1 MKHYSMVNTDKGKKL
16 GLISKN
22 KNGFP
27 MPIARK
33 LVLSFLLVSIVATA
47 IFTFAGIRLM
57 ANRIVA
63 ETQDRIRNDL
73 NAAREIYA
81 GEARHIN
88 DVVRLNARR
97 PLIQDALLSGDSTII
112 NNDLINVKESEALD
126 FLTLTDGFGNVVM
139 RTNYPYNIGNN
150 LAQDE
155 VINSVMNT
163 KETVTTTTI
172 LSEGVLQSESPVLAE
187 KAYFNIVDTP
197 MARPSTKTEETSG
210 MAIVSASPVFDS
222 SQNMIG
228 ILYGGLLLNRNYD
241 LVDKI
246 KQTVFQNV
254 VYKGKDIGTATI
266 FQDDVRISTN
276 VLNTNGARAVGT
288 RIAEDVYNQVV
299 IQGEPWTGR
308 AYVVNDWYI
317 TAYEPIRNVS
327 GDVIGILYVGILE
340 QKYLNIRN
348 QAILAFV
355 IISTLVVLF
364 SIGLSYLLSRSI
376 SVPVHRLVIA
386 SKELSN
392 GNLDAKV
399 EKTSN
404 DEIGLLADAYNSM
417 ANSLRERDEQLKEFT
432 RKKFMESERLALI
445 GQLAA
450 NVAHEL
456 NNPLQ
461 GIVTYSHLLLE
472 RNSLDDPTKQFLQK
486 IVVQANRSRDI
497 IRGLL
502 DFSRQR
508 KPDKTLCNIN
518 TLINESLSF
527 FENQALMHN
536 IQSITQLDNDLPS
549 IVIDPSQVQR
559 VFINMIV
566 NAAEAMNGNGQLSIS
581 TKRDLAR
588 GCIEITFSDTG
599 TGISEE
605 NLEKIFDPFFTTK
618 ETGHGVGLG
627 LAISYGIIKEHGGT
641 VSVES
646 EVGKGTTFIIRLPI
660 TTVRNGTENEKP
672 A

>member
-1 MKHYSMVNTDKGKKL
+1 MENIAKDDEQKIT
-16 GLISKN
+16 SKR
-22 KNGFP
+22 KRSFSV
-27 MPIARK
+27 PIAHK
-33 LVLSFLLVSIVATA
+33 LILSFLLVSIVSTA

-57 ANRIVA
+57 ANRVVA

-73 NAAREIYA
+73 NAAREIYT

-97 PLIQDALLSGDSTII
+97 PIIQDALSSGDSTSVD
-112 NNDLINVKESEALD
+112 NDLINVKESEALD
-126 FLTLTDGFGNVVM
+126 FLTLTDEFGNVVM
-139 RTNYPYNIGNN
+139 RTNYPYNLGDN

-155 VINSVMNT
+155 VISSVMNN

-172 LSEGVLQSESPVLAE
+172 LSDAELKSESSVLAE
-187 KAYFNIVDTP
+187 KAHFNIIDTP
-197 MARPSTKTEETSG
+197 MAKPSSKTEETSG
-210 MAIVSASPVFDS
+210 MAIVSASPIFDS
-222 SQNMIG
+222 TQNLIG

-241 LVDKI
+241 LVDKV
-246 KQTVFQNV
+246 KHTVFQNV

-276 VLNTNGARAVGT
+276 VLDKNGVRAVGT
-288 RIAEDVYNQVV
+288 RIAEDVYNQV
-299 IQGEPWTGR
+299 ITKGEPWIGR

-317 TAYEPIRNVS
+317 TAYEPIRNLTGS
-327 GDVIGILYVGILE
+327 VIGILYVGVLE
-340 QKYLNIRN
+340 QKYLDIRN
-348 QAILAFV
+348 QAILAF
-355 IISTLVVLF
+355 ILISGSVVLF
-364 SIGLSYLLSRSI
+364 SIGLSYFLSRSI
-376 SVPVHRLVIA
+376 SVPVQKLVLA

-392 GNLDAKV
+392 GNLDVKV

-404 DEIGLLADAYNSM
+404 DEIGQLADAYNSM
-417 ANSLRERDEQLKEFT
+417 ANALRERDDQLKEFT

-472 RNSLDDPTKQFLQK
+472 RNSIDEPTKQLLQK
-486 IVVQANRSRDI
+486 IVVQANRSKEI

-518 TLINESLSF
+518 NLIKESLTF

-536 IQSITQLDNDLPS
+536 IQVTTQLYENLPS
-549 IVIDPSQVQR
+549 VVIDPSQVQR

-581 TKRDLAR
+581 TKHDLER
-588 GCIEITFSDTG
+588 ESIEITFSDTG

-641 VSVES
+641 ISVES
-646 EVGKGTTFIIRLPI
+646 EVGKGTTFIVRLPI
-660 TTVRNGTENEKP
+660 TTVQSNTQNENKS
-672 A
+672 

>member
-1 MKHYSMVNTDKGKKL
+1 MANTDKGKKQ

-73 NAAREIYA
+73 NAAREIYS

-97 PLIQDALLSGDSTII
+97 PIIQDALLSGDSTII

-222 SQNMIG
+222 SQNLIG
-228 ILYGGLLLNRNYD
+228 VLYGGLLLNRNYD

-340 QKYLNIRN
+340 QKYLDIRN
-348 QAILAFV
+348 QAIFAFV
-355 IISTLVVLF
+355 IISALVVLF
-364 SIGLSYLLSRSI
+364 SIGLSYVLSRSI

-536 IQSITQLDNDLPS
+536 IQIITQLENDLPS

-641 VSVES
+641 ISVES

>member
-1 MKHYSMVNTDKGKKL
+1 
-16 GLISKN
+16 
-22 KNGFP
+22 

-33 LVLSFLLVSIVATA
+33 LILSFLLISIITNA
-47 IFTFAGIRLM
+47 IFMIAGIRLM

-73 NAAREIYA
+73 NAAREIYS

-97 PLIQDALLSGDSTII
+97 PIIQDALDTGDSSAIAR
-112 NNDLINVKESEALD
+112 DLVNVKESEALD
-126 FLTLTDGFGNVVM
+126 FLTLIDASGKVIL
-139 RTNYPYNIGNN
+139 RTNYPYKLGDN

-155 VINSVMNT
+155 VIKSVMT
-163 KETVTTTTI
+163 LKETVTATTLMPI
-172 LSEGVLQSESPVLAE
+172 EVLQSESSVLAE
-187 KAYFNIVDTP
+187 RARFTIIDTP
-197 MARPSTKTEETSG
+197 MAKPSTKTEETSG
-210 MAIVSASPVFDS
+210 MAIVSASPIFDS
-222 SQNMIG
+222 SQNLIG
-228 ILYGGLLLNRNYD
+228 VLYGGLLLNRNFN
-241 LVDKI
+241 LVDKV
-246 KQTVFQNV
+246 KQTVFQNL

-266 FQDDVRISTN
+266 FQDDLRISTN
-276 VLNTNGARAVGT
+276 VLNTDGT
-288 RIAEDVYNQVV
+288 RAIGTRVAEDVYNQVV
-299 IQGEPWTGR
+299 LGGEPWIGR
-308 AYVVNDWYI
+308 AYVVNNWYI
-317 TAYEPIRNVS
+317 TAYEPIRNVV
-327 GDVIGILYVGILE
+327 GGVIGMLYVGILE
-340 QKYLNIRN
+340 QKYLDIRN
-348 QAILAFV
+348 QAIFAFV
-355 IISTLVVLF
+355 IISIFGVLF

-376 SVPVHRLVIA
+376 SNPVHSLVRA
-386 SKELSN
+386 SKELAN
-392 GNLDAKV
+392 GNLEAKV

-404 DEIGLLADAYNSM
+404 DEIGLLADAFNSM
-417 ANSLRERDEQLKEFT
+417 AHALRERDEQLKEFT

-472 RNSLDDPTKQFLQK
+472 RNTIDDPTKNSLQK

-518 TLINESLSF
+518 NLLQESLSF
-527 FENQALMHN
+527 LENQALMHN
-536 IQSITQLDNDLPS
+536 IHIDRYFDNDLPS

-566 NAAEAMNGNGQLSIS
+566 NAAEAMNGNGQLSM
-581 TKRDLAR
+581 TTQRDPVK
-588 GCIEITFSDTG
+588 GCIEIVFSDTG
-599 TGISEE
+599 TGIPEE

-641 VSVES
+641 ISVES
-646 EVGKGTTFIIRLPI
+646 KVGNGTTFIVRLPI
-660 TTVRNGTENEKP
+660 ITVKIGVENGQP

>member
-1 MKHYSMVNTDKGKKL
+1 MANTDKEKKL
-16 GLISKN
+16 GLFSKT
-22 KNGFP
+22 KNGFQI
-27 MPIARK
+27 PIAHK
-33 LVLSFLLVSIVATA
+33 LILSFILVSIVATSV
-47 IFTFAGIRLM
+47 FTFAGIRLM

-73 NAAREIYA
+73 NAAREIYS

-97 PLIQDALLSGDSTII
+97 PIIQDALLSGDSTGI
-112 NNDLINVKESEALD
+112 NSDLFNVKQSEGLD
-126 FLTLTDGFGNVVM
+126 FLTLTDEFGNVVM
-139 RTNYPYNIGNN
+139 RTNYPYNIGDN

-155 VINSVMNT
+155 VLSYVMNT
-163 KETVTTTTI
+163 KDTVNTTTI
-172 LSEGVLQSESPVLAE
+172 LSEEVLQSESSALAE
-187 KAYFNIVDTP
+187 KARFNIIDTP

-222 SQNMIG
+222 SQNLIG
-228 ILYGGLLLNRNYD
+228 ILYGGLLLNRNYG
-241 LVDKI
+241 LVDKV

-254 VYKGKDIGTATI
+254 VYKDKDIGTATI

-276 VLNTNGARAVGT
+276 VLNTDGARAVGT

-299 IQGEPWTGR
+299 VQGEPWTGR

-327 GDVIGILYVGILE
+327 GAVIGILYVGVLE
-340 QKYLNIRN
+340 QKYNDLRN
-348 QAILAFV
+348 QAIMAFM
-355 IISTLVVLF
+355 IISALVVLF
-364 SIGLSYLLSRSI
+364 SIGLSYILSRSI
-376 SVPVHRLVIA
+376 SVPVHRLVVA
-386 SKELSN
+386 SKELSK
-392 GNLDAKV
+392 GNLEVKV

-417 ANSLRERDEQLKEFT
+417 ANALRERDERLKEFT

-472 RNSLDDPTKQFLQK
+472 RNSIDDPTRQSLQK

-518 TLINESLSF
+518 NLLQESLSF
-527 FENQALMHN
+527 LENQALMHN
-536 IQSITQLDNDLPS
+536 IQIITQLDNDLPS

-581 TKRDLAR
+581 TKRDLAKD
-588 GCIEITFSDTG
+588 CIEITFSDTG

-660 TTVRNGTENEKP
+660 TAVQIGTENG
-672 A
+672 

>member
-1 MKHYSMVNTDKGKKL
+1 MANTDKEKKL
-16 GLISKN
+16 GLFSKT
-22 KNGFP
+22 KNGFQI
-27 MPIARK
+27 PIAHK
-33 LVLSFLLVSIVATA
+33 LILSFILVSIVATSV
-47 IFTFAGIRLM
+47 FTFAGIRLM

-73 NAAREIYA
+73 NAAREIYS

-97 PLIQDALLSGDSTII
+97 PIIQDALLSGDSTDI
-112 NNDLINVKESEALD
+112 NSDLFNVKQSEALD
-126 FLTLTDGFGNVVM
+126 FLTLTDEFGNVVM
-139 RTNYPYNIGNN
+139 RTNYPYNIGDN
-150 LAQDE
+150 LAEDE
-155 VINSVMNT
+155 VLSYVMNT
-163 KETVTTTTI
+163 KDTVNTTTI
-172 LSEGVLQSESPVLAE
+172 LSEEVLQSESSALAE
-187 KAYFNIVDTP
+187 KARFNIIDTP
-197 MARPSTKTEETSG
+197 MARPSTKTEEKSG

-222 SQNMIG
+222 SQNLIG
-228 ILYGGLLLNRNYD
+228 ILYGGLLLNRNYG
-241 LVDKI
+241 LVDKV

-254 VYKGKDIGTATI
+254 VYKDKDIGTATI

-276 VLNTNGARAVGT
+276 VLNTDGARAVGT

-299 IQGEPWTGR
+299 VQGEPWTGR

-327 GDVIGILYVGILE
+327 GAVIGILYVGVLE
-340 QKYLNIRN
+340 QKYNDLRN
-348 QAILAFV
+348 QAIMAFM
-355 IISTLVVLF
+355 IISALVVLF
-364 SIGLSYLLSRSI
+364 SIGLSYILSRSI
-376 SVPVHRLVIA
+376 SVPVHRLVVA
-386 SKELSN
+386 SKELSK
-392 GNLDAKV
+392 GNLEVKV

-417 ANSLRERDEQLKEFT
+417 ANALRERDERLKEFT

-472 RNSLDDPTKQFLQK
+472 RNSIDDPTRQSLQK

-518 TLINESLSF
+518 NLLQESLSF
-527 FENQALMHN
+527 LENQALMHN
-536 IQSITQLDNDLPS
+536 IQIITQLDNDLPS

-581 TKRDLAR
+581 TKRDLAKD
-588 GCIEITFSDTG
+588 CIEITFSDSG

-660 TTVRNGTENEKP
+660 TAVQIGTENG
-672 A
+672 

>member
-1 MKHYSMVNTDKGKKL
+1 MKRYSMATKANGNEL
-16 GLISKN
+16 GFISKIRY
-22 KNGFP
+22 GFP
-27 MPIARK
+27 LPSAHK
-33 LVLSFLLVSIVATA
+33 LVLSFLLISVITNI
-47 IFTFAGIRLM
+47 IFTITGIRMM

-73 NAAREIYA
+73 NAAREIYS
-81 GEARHIN
+81 GEARHID

-97 PLIQDALLSGDSTII
+97 PLIQDALLSGDQTEI
-112 NNDLINVKESEALD
+112 NSDLVNVKESEALD
-126 FLTLTDGFGNVVM
+126 FLTLTDENGNVIM
-139 RTNYPYNIGNN
+139 RTNYPYNLGDN

-155 VINSVMNT
+155 VIKSVMNT

-172 LSEGVLQSESPVLAE
+172 LPEGVLQSESPVLAE
-187 KAYFNIVDTP
+187 KARFNIVDTP
-197 MARPSTKTEETSG
+197 MARPTTKTEETSG
-210 MAIVSASPVFDS
+210 MAIVSASPVFDP
-222 SQNMIG
+222 SQNLIG

-241 LVDKI
+241 LVDKV
-246 KQTVFQNV
+246 KQTVFQNL
-254 VYKGKDIGTATI
+254 VYKSKDIGTATI

-276 VLNTNGARAVGT
+276 VLNTIGARAVGT

-327 GDVIGILYVGILE
+327 GDGIGILYVGILE
-340 QKYLNIRN
+340 QKYLDIRN
-348 QAILAFV
+348 QAIFAFV
-355 IISTLVVLF
+355 IISALVVLF
-364 SIGLSYLLSRSI
+364 SIGLSYVLSRSI

-472 RNSLDDPTKQFLQK
+472 RNSLKRIIQF
-486 IVVQANRSRDI
+486 
-497 IRGLL
+497 
-502 DFSRQR
+502 
-508 KPDKTLCNIN
+508 
-518 TLINESLSF
+518 
-527 FENQALMHN
+527 M
-536 IQSITQLDNDLPS
+536 
-549 IVIDPSQVQR
+549 
-559 VFINMIV
+559 
-566 NAAEAMNGNGQLSIS
+566 
-581 TKRDLAR
+581 
-588 GCIEITFSDTG
+588 
-599 TGISEE
+599 
-605 NLEKIFDPFFTTK
+605 
-618 ETGHGVGLG
+618 
-627 LAISYGIIKEHGGT
+627 
-641 VSVES
+641 
-646 EVGKGTTFIIRLPI
+646 
-660 TTVRNGTENEKP
+660 
-672 A
+672 

>member
-1 MKHYSMVNTDKGKKL
+1 MKHYSMANTDKEKKL
-16 GLISKN
+16 GLFSKT
-22 KNGFP
+22 KNGFQI
-27 MPIARK
+27 PIAHK
-33 LVLSFLLVSIVATA
+33 LILSFILVSIVATSV
-47 IFTFAGIRLM
+47 FTFAGIRLM

-73 NAAREIYA
+73 NAAREIYS

-97 PLIQDALLSGDSTII
+97 PIIQDALLSGDSTGI
-112 NNDLINVKESEALD
+112 NSDLFNVKQSEGLD
-126 FLTLTDGFGNVVM
+126 FLTLTDEFGNVVM
-139 RTNYPYNIGNN
+139 RTNYPYNIGDN

-155 VINSVMNT
+155 VLSYVMNT
-163 KETVTTTTI
+163 KDTVNTTTI
-172 LSEGVLQSESPVLAE
+172 LSEEVLQSESSALAE
-187 KAYFNIVDTP
+187 KARFNIIDTP

-222 SQNMIG
+222 SQNLIG
-228 ILYGGLLLNRNYD
+228 ILYGGLLLNRNYG
-241 LVDKI
+241 LVDKV

-254 VYKGKDIGTATI
+254 VYKDKDIGTATI

-276 VLNTNGARAVGT
+276 VLNTDGARAVGT

-299 IQGEPWTGR
+299 VQGEPWTGR

-327 GDVIGILYVGILE
+327 GAVIGILYVGVLE
-340 QKYLNIRN
+340 QKYNDLRN
-348 QAILAFV
+348 QAIMAFM
-355 IISTLVVLF
+355 IISALVVLF
-364 SIGLSYLLSRSI
+364 SIGLSYILSRSI
-376 SVPVHRLVIA
+376 SVPVHRLVVA
-386 SKELSN
+386 SKELSK
-392 GNLDAKV
+392 GNLEVKV

-417 ANSLRERDEQLKEFT
+417 ANALRERDERLKEFT

-472 RNSLDDPTKQFLQK
+472 RNSIDDPTRQSLQK

-518 TLINESLSF
+518 NLLQESLSF
-527 FENQALMHN
+527 LENQALMHN
-536 IQSITQLDNDLPS
+536 IQIITQLDNDLPS

-581 TKRDLAR
+581 TKRDLAKD
-588 GCIEITFSDTG
+588 CIEITFSDSG

-660 TTVRNGTENEKP
+660 TAVQIGTENG
-672 A
+672 

>member
-1 MKHYSMVNTDKGKKL
+1 MANTDKEKKL
-16 GLISKN
+16 GLFSKT
-22 KNGFP
+22 KNGFQI
-27 MPIARK
+27 PIAHK
-33 LVLSFLLVSIVATA
+33 LILSFILVSIVATSV
-47 IFTFAGIRLM
+47 FTFAGIRLM

-73 NAAREIYA
+73 NAAREIYS

-97 PLIQDALLSGDSTII
+97 PIIQDALLSGDSTGI
-112 NNDLINVKESEALD
+112 NSDLFNVKQSEGLD
-126 FLTLTDGFGNVVM
+126 FLTLTDEFGNVVM
-139 RTNYPYNIGNN
+139 RTNYPYNIGDN

-155 VINSVMNT
+155 VLSYVMNT
-163 KETVTTTTI
+163 KDTVNTTTI
-172 LSEGVLQSESPVLAE
+172 LSEEVLQSESSALAE
-187 KAYFNIVDTP
+187 KARFNIIDTP

-222 SQNMIG
+222 SQNLIG
-228 ILYGGLLLNRNYD
+228 ILYGGLLLNRNYG
-241 LVDKI
+241 LVDKV

-254 VYKGKDIGTATI
+254 VYKDKDIGTATI

-276 VLNTNGARAVGT
+276 VLNTDGARAVGT

-299 IQGEPWTGR
+299 VQGEPWTGR

-327 GDVIGILYVGILE
+327 GDVIGILYVGVLE
-340 QKYLNIRN
+340 QKYNDLRN
-348 QAILAFV
+348 QAIMAFM
-355 IISTLVVLF
+355 IISALVVLF
-364 SIGLSYLLSRSI
+364 SIGLSYILSRSI
-376 SVPVHRLVIA
+376 SVPVHRLVVA
-386 SKELSN
+386 SKELSK
-392 GNLDAKV
+392 GNLEVKV

-417 ANSLRERDEQLKEFT
+417 ANALRERDERLKEFT

-472 RNSLDDPTKQFLQK
+472 RNSIDDPTRQSLQK

-518 TLINESLSF
+518 NLLQESLSF
-527 FENQALMHN
+527 LENQALMHN
-536 IQSITQLDNDLPS
+536 IQIITQLDNDLPS

-581 TKRDLAR
+581 TKRDLAKD
-588 GCIEITFSDTG
+588 CIEITFSDSG

-660 TTVRNGTENEKP
+660 TAVQIGTENG
-672 A
+672 

>member
-1 MKHYSMVNTDKGKKL
+1 MANTDKEKKL
-16 GLISKN
+16 GLFSKT
-22 KNGFP
+22 KNGFQI
-27 MPIARK
+27 PIAHK
-33 LVLSFLLVSIVATA
+33 LILSFILVSIVATSV
-47 IFTFAGIRLM
+47 FTFAGIRLM

-73 NAAREIYA
+73 NAAREIYS

-97 PLIQDALLSGDSTII
+97 PIIQDALLSGDSTGI
-112 NNDLINVKESEALD
+112 NSDLFNVKQSEGLD
-126 FLTLTDGFGNVVM
+126 FLTLTDEFGNVVM
-139 RTNYPYNIGNN
+139 RTNYPYNIGDN

-155 VINSVMNT
+155 VLSYVMNT
-163 KETVTTTTI
+163 KDTVNTTTI
-172 LSEGVLQSESPVLAE
+172 LSEEVLQSESSALAE
-187 KAYFNIVDTP
+187 KARFNIIDTP
-197 MARPSTKTEETSG
+197 MARPSTKTEEKSG

-222 SQNMIG
+222 SQNLIG
-228 ILYGGLLLNRNYD
+228 ILYGGLLLNRNYG
-241 LVDKI
+241 LVDKV

-276 VLNTNGARAVGT
+276 VLNTDGARAVGT

-299 IQGEPWTGR
+299 VQGEPWTGR

-327 GDVIGILYVGILE
+327 GAVIGILYVGVLE
-340 QKYLNIRN
+340 QKYNDLRN
-348 QAILAFV
+348 QAIMAFM
-355 IISTLVVLF
+355 IISALVVLF
-364 SIGLSYLLSRSI
+364 SIGLSYILSRSI

-386 SKELSN
+386 SKELSK
-392 GNLDAKV
+392 GNLEVKV

-417 ANSLRERDEQLKEFT
+417 ANALRERDERLKEFT

-472 RNSLDDPTKQFLQK
+472 RNSIDDPTRQSLQK

-518 TLINESLSF
+518 NLLQESLSF
-527 FENQALMHN
+527 LENQALMHN
-536 IQSITQLDNDLPS
+536 IQIITQLDNNLPS

-581 TKRDLAR
+581 TKRDLAKD
-588 GCIEITFSDTG
+588 CIEITFSDSG

-660 TTVRNGTENEKP
+660 TAVQIGTENG
-672 A
+672 

>member
-1 MKHYSMVNTDKGKKL
+1 MANIARDNKPGFF
-16 GLISKN
+16 SKFRS
-22 KNGFP
+22 GVP
-27 MPIARK
+27 MPIAHK
-33 LVLSFLLVSIVATA
+33 LVLSFLLVSIVSTS

-73 NAAREIYA
+73 NAAREIYS
-81 GEARHIN
+81 GEARHIY

-97 PLIQDALLSGDSTII
+97 PLIQDALLSGDQSVI
-112 NNDLINVKESEALD
+112 NSDLVNVKESEALD
-126 FLTLTDGFGNVVM
+126 FLTLTDENGNVIM
-139 RTNYPYNIGNN
+139 RTNYPYNLGDN

-155 VINSVMNT
+155 VIKSVMNT

-172 LSEGVLQSESPVLAE
+172 LPEGVLQSESPVLAE
-187 KAYFNIVDTP
+187 KARFNIVDTP

-210 MAIVSASPVFDS
+210 MAIVSASPVFDPT
-222 SQNMIG
+222 QNLIG
-228 ILYGGLLLNRNYD
+228 ILYGGLLLNRNYE
-241 LVDKI
+241 LVDTV
-246 KQTVFQNV
+246 KQTVFQNTE
-254 VYKGKDIGTATI
+254 YKGKDIGTATI

-276 VLNTNGARAVGT
+276 VLNTDGNRAIGT

-299 IQGEPWTGR
+299 VQGEPWIGR

-327 GDVIGILYVGILE
+327 GNVIGILYVGILE
-340 QKYLNIRN
+340 QKYTDIQN
-348 QAILAFV
+348 QAILAF
-355 IISTLVVLF
+355 IFISAIVVLF

-376 SVPVHRLVIA
+376 SVPVHKLVIA
-386 SKELSN
+386 SKELAN
-392 GNLDAKV
+392 GNLDVKV
-399 EKTSN
+399 DKTSN

-417 ANSLRERDEQLKEFT
+417 ANALRERDEQLKEFT

-472 RNSLDDPTKQFLQK
+472 RNSLDNPTKQSLQK

-518 TLINESLSF
+518 NLLQESISF
-527 FENQALMHN
+527 LENQALMQN
-536 IQSITQLDNDLPS
+536 IQISTQIDEGLPS

-566 NAAEAMNGNGQLSIS
+566 NAAEAMNGSGQLTMT
-581 TKRDLAR
+581 TKQDKDR

-599 TGISEE
+599 MGIQEE

-618 ETGHGVGLG
+618 DTGHGVGLG

-641 VSVES
+641 ISVES
-646 EVGKGTTFIIRLPI
+646 EVGRGTTFIIRIP
-660 TTVRNGTENEKP
+660 VAKAQNDVENGFQ

>member
-1 MKHYSMVNTDKGKKL
+1 MANTDKEKKL
-16 GLISKN
+16 GLFSKT
-22 KNGFP
+22 KNGFQI
-27 MPIARK
+27 PIAHK
-33 LVLSFLLVSIVATA
+33 LILSFLLVSIVATA

-73 NAAREIYA
+73 NAAREIYY

-97 PLIQDALLSGDSTII
+97 PIIQDALLSGDSTNIE
-112 NNDLINVKESEALD
+112 NDLINVKQSEGLD
-126 FLTLTDGFGNVVM
+126 FLTLTDEYGNVVM
-139 RTNYPYNIGNN
+139 RTNYPYTIGDN

-155 VINSVMNT
+155 VINYVMST
-163 KETVTTTTI
+163 KDTVTTTTI
-172 LSEGVLQSESPVLAE
+172 LTEGELQSESTVLAQ
-187 KAYFNIVDTP
+187 KAHFNIIDTP
-197 MARPSTKTEETSG
+197 KARPSTKTEETSG
-210 MAIVSASPVFDS
+210 MAIVSASPVFDA
-222 SQNMIG
+222 SQNLIG

-241 LVDKI
+241 LVDKV

-276 VLNTNGARAVGT
+276 VLNTDGARAVGT

-299 IQGEPWTGR
+299 VQGLPWIGR

-327 GDVIGILYVGILE
+327 DDVIGILYVGVLE
-340 QKYLNIRN
+340 QKYNDLRN
-348 QAILAFV
+348 QAIMAFM
-355 IISTLVVLF
+355 IISALVVLF
-364 SIGLSYLLSRSI
+364 SIGLSYILSRSI

-386 SKELSN
+386 SKELSK
-392 GNLDAKV
+392 GNLEVKV

-417 ANSLRERDEQLKEFT
+417 ANALRERDERLKEFT

-472 RNSLDDPTKQFLQK
+472 RNSIDDPTRQSLQK

-518 TLINESLSF
+518 NLLQESLSF
-527 FENQALMHN
+527 LENQALMHN
-536 IQSITQLDNDLPS
+536 IQIITQLDNDLPS

-559 VFINMIV
+559 VFINLIV

-581 TKRDLAR
+581 TKRDLAKD
-588 GCIEITFSDTG
+588 CIEITFSDTG

-660 TTVRNGTENEKP
+660 TTAQIGTENG
-672 A
+672 